1 MARLF
6 SNIRI
11 MNVEEIEYLIN
22 KGRLTDEDKSAI
34 TDAADDLGITYTIRR
49 NCRKCY
55 DNILLKM
62 YDKRR
67 EAERNVSIDG
77 YALNHVADDFIVCG
91 VRYNNVTIANL
102 TVDGLNEITKKQL
115 FVYYGVRSEE

>member
-22 KGRLTDEDKSAI
+22 KGRLTDVDKSAI
-34 TDAADDLGITYTIRR
+34 TDAADALCITYTIRR

-55 DNILLKM
+55 DNILLKL
-62 YDKRR
+62 YEKISE
-67 EAERNVSIDG
+67 EARNVSIDG
-77 YALNHVADDFIVCG
+77 YALRNVSDDFIVCG

-102 TVDGLNEITKKQL
+102 TVDGLNETVKKQL
-115 FVYYGVRSEE
+115 FVYYGIRSEE